1 MESGSPPPLPPRPT
15 NGRIVSLDDAP
26 AGVAAV
32 TKQSRLA
39 LASLVLGVLTCLFFC
54 LTGIP
59 GLICGV
65 MGLRQIEAS
74 ERPGAPVRY
83 TGRSRA
89 LAGIILSGGV
99 MPFIWMLVGSSWVG
113 FQQGFEAATC
123 ANHFD
128 YISLAFHNAAST
140 NNQLMPLAIVDADGR
155 PLLSWRVALLP
166 FIGQEQLHRE
176 FHLDEPW
183 DSPHNILLLPRM
195 PEIYACP
202 SSPIPPSEGITL
214 YVAAAGPGM
223 FFDAPEPIPG
233 TAMIG
238 VPLAAIHDGTS
249 NTILVLE
256 SGRNNG
262 VPWTSPQEMT
272 VDIDEAIDVLREAMT
287 VDIDKAIDALRE
299 AKTNHFFVVRTI
311 LFGDG
316 SVREISQQIDATT
329 LRALFTR
336 DAGDVVT
343 PF

>member
-1 MESGSPPPLPPRPT
+1 
-15 NGRIVSLDDAP
+15 
-26 AGVAAV
+26 
-32 TKQSRLA
+32 
-39 LASLVLGVLTCLFFC
+39 
-54 LTGIP
+54 
-59 GLICGV
+59 
-65 MGLRQIEAS
+65 
-74 ERPGAPVRY
+74 
-83 TGRSRA
+83 
-89 LAGIILSGGV
+89 

-113 FQQGFEAATC
+113 FQTGWEAATC

-128 YISLAFHNAAST
+128 DIGLAFHNAAST

-195 PEIYACP
+195 PEIYVCP

-238 VPLAAIHDGTS
+238 VPLSAIHDGTS

-262 VPWTSPQEMT
+262 VPWTSPQELT
-272 VDIDEAIDVLREAMT
+272 VDIDEAIDGLREAQ
-287 VDIDKAIDALRE
+287 
-299 AKTNHFFVVRTI
+299 TNHAGVRMT

-316 SVREISQQIDATT
+316 SVRTMPQQIDAKT
-329 LRALFTR
+329 LRAQFTR
-336 DAGDVVT
+336 DGGDAVT